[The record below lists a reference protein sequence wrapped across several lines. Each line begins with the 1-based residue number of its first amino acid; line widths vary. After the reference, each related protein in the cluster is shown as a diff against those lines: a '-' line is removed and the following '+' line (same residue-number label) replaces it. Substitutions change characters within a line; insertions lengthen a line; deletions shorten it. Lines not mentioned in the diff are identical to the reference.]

1 MSPLVESVVRFL
13 RSTIGTKVLMALT
26 GLALVGFLVAH
37 LAGNL
42 QMLAPG
48 GKAPELMNSYAAQL
62 KGLGPLLWIARIGLL
77 GTFALHVALAIRLTA
92 LNKAARPV
100 PYAVKEPLASTMASR
115 SMVLSG
121 LVILAFVIYHLL
133 HFTLGVTDPA
143 AYHLTDSL
151 GQHDVYSM
159 FVLGF
164 QKAPVAIAYVI
175 AMLCLGLHLAHGI
188 QSLFQTLGWN
198 GPRYRPLTKAIGLGI
213 TGLIVA
219 GNIAMPLAVLFGVI
233 RLPGAGA

>member
-1 MSPLVESVVRFL
+1 MKWLLRGLSSSV
-13 RSTIGTKVLMALT
+13 GTKQVMALT
-26 GLALVGFLVAH
+26 GVGLLGFVLVHML
-37 LAGNL
+37 GNL
-42 QMLAPG
+42 QVFLGQEAYN
-48 GKAPELMNSYAAQL
+48 AYAAKL
-62 KGLGPLLWIARIGLL
+62 KSLGGLLWVARGGLL
-77 GTFALHVALAIRLTA
+77 ALFVAHIACAIKLT
-92 LNKAARPV
+92 LRNKAARPV
-100 PYAVKEPLASTMASR
+100 PYAVSEPLASTMASR

-121 LVILAFVIYHLL
+121 LVILAFVVYHLL
-133 HFTLGVTDPA
+133 HFTLGVTDPEA
-143 AYHLTDSL
+143 FQLTDVL
-151 GQHDVYSM
+151 GRHDVYSM

-198 GPRYRPLTKAIGLGI
+198 GPRYRPLTKAIGLGL

-219 GNIAMPLAVLFGVI
+219 GNVAMPLAVLFGVI